1 MGCDCI
7 VCLFELTFGKY
18 QMADTHEQANRL
30 LRYADSV
37 LKRGRP
43 EERECHIVPALQQGG
58 KHLKQRVIG

>member
-1 MGCDCI
+1 
-7 VCLFELTFGKY
+7 
-18 QMADTHEQANRL
+18 MADTHEQANRL